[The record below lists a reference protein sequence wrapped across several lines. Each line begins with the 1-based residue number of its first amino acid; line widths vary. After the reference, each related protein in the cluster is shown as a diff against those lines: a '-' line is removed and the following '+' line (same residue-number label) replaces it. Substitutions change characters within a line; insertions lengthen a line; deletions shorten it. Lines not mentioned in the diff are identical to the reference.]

1 MLHIRLFNR
10 FILMSLAL
18 IFSSASNASLID
30 RIDFDTGA
38 IDYGFDGVAL
48 GKEATVID
56 GILSVSNGVTSKE
69 AVGDL
74 FSPSYSDG
82 GNGSEIRFDFSS
94 LVSAVGVDFFANPAD
109 TTLSIF
115 GATANLLESFT
126 VPTGDMFVCT
136 PGLCGFVGIDFGSDL
151 ISYAIIDTSLT
162 LPQPGIEIY
171 VDNIIY
177 QSGVS
182 AGPPSAVPVPAAVW
196 LFGTA
201 LIGLVGFGKRK
212 ARIAA

>member
-30 RIDFDTGA
+30 RIDFDPGA
-38 IDYGFDGVAL
+38 IGYGFDGIGL
-48 GKEATVID
+48 GIVDPVID
-56 GILSVSNGVTSKE
+56 GNLLSVSNGSTS
-69 AVGDL
+69 AIAFGNLIV
-74 FSPSYSDG
+74 PSYHDG
-82 GNGSEIRFDFSS
+82 DNGMNIRFDFSS
-94 LVSAVGVDFFANPAD
+94 LVSAVGFDFFAMNPAI
-109 TTLSIF
+109 LSIWD
-115 GATANLLESFT
+115 ATDIQLESVVAPVT
-126 VPTGDMFVCT
+126 SLCGPAQSQA
-136 PGLCGFVGIDFGSDL
+136 LCGFVGVDHGSDL
-151 ISYAIIDTSLT
+151 ISYAIIDTN
-162 LPQPGIEIY
+162 GGIY

-212 ARIAA
+212 ARIAT

>member
-30 RIDFDTGA
+30 RIDFDSGA
-38 IDYGFDGVAL
+38 IGYGFGNFMQ
-48 GKEATVID
+48 GEINPGD
-56 GILSVSNGVTSKE
+56 GILLSVSNGITTNIPSVDP
-69 AVGDL
+69 AFV
-74 FSPSYSDG
+74 SPSYSDG

-182 AGPPSAVPVPAAVW
+182 AVPVPAAVW

>member
-48 GKEATVID
+48 GEEATVID
-56 GILSVSNGVTSKE
+56 GILSVSNGVTSKV

-212 ARIAA
+212 ARIAT